1 MKVTGFRTVR
11 RALALWAL
19 LLAAGRFSA
28 AQEKPEVA
36 NPKSGAV
43 IFKQDCAVCHGE
55 DAKGHG
61 PASTALTVRPPN
73 LTTLAQ
79 RHGGKFPDDY
89 VLSVLRNGVKAPA
102 HGTAEMP
109 IWVQRWVKPV
119 LPNAIRIEMAPL
131 APDLGRLQPV
141 TLTIPVH
148 VTRLPLP
155 MEPYQNEN

>member
-1 MKVTGFRTVR
+1 VLCT
-11 RALALWAL
+11 L

-28 AQEKPEVA
+28 AQEKAEVA

-79 RHGGKFPDDY
+79 RHGGKFPNDY
-89 VLSVLRNGVKAPA
+89 VLTVLRNGVKAPA

-109 IWVQRWVKPV
+109 IWGPMFDLMNRNNETQSK
-119 LPNAIRIEMAPL
+119 LRITNLMSY
-131 APDLGRLQPV
+131 LQSIQ
-141 TLTIPVH
+141 TK
-148 VTRLPLP
+148 
-155 MEPYQNEN
+155 